1 MTRKFSSVSVETAL
15 QSGINSSTTTMTV
28 TAGTGTTLMGGV
40 SLSAGNVDQ
49 FTLAIAP
56 DTINEEIVFVTAIAA
71 DTLTIQRAKAGSSG
85 QTHSA
90 GAIVKHVLTSDDLTY
105 FAAGVDAAATLTGT
119 QTLSNKTLTSPAMST
134 IVNTGTLTLPSSSDT
149 IVGRATTDTLTNKT
163 LSMTSNTLTGT
174 TAQFNTALSDGDF
187 ATLAGTETLSGKTLT
202 SPTENY
208 PTLKSPQEITTVSAT
223 AATGTINFDYLTQAI
238 LYYTTNASAN
248 FTFNFRGNSSTT
260 LNSLMDVGDS
270 VTVTFLNTNGT
281 TAYYPTAIAIDG
293 TSITPKWVNGQAPT
307 VGNASSIDAYSYTI
321 IKTSSTPTYVV
332 LATQNKFA

>member
-15 QSGINSSTTTMTV
+15 QSSINSSTTTMTV

-49 FTLAIAP
+49 FTLAIDP

-105 FAAGVDAAATLTGT
+105 FAAGVDAAVTLTGT

-163 LSMTSNTLTGT
+163 VSMTSNTITGT

-223 AATGTINFDYLTQAI
+223 AATGTISFDYLTQAI
-238 LYYTTNASAN
+238 LYYTVNASAN
-248 FTFNFRGNSSTT
+248 FTLNFRGNSGTT
-260 LNSLMDVGDS
+260 LASLMDTGDS

-281 TAYYPTAIAIDG
+281 TAYYPTGISIDG
-293 TSITPKWVNGQAPT
+293 TSITPKWVNGQTPSG
-307 VGNASSIDAYSYTI
+307 GNPSSIDAYSYTI
-321 IKTSSTPTYVV
+321 IKTASTPTYVV

>member
-71 DTLTIQRAKAGSSG
+71 DTLTIQRAKAGTSG

-90 GAIVKHVLTSDDLTY
+90 GAVVKHVLTSDDLNY
-105 FAAGVDAAATLTGT
+105 FTTGVDAAVTLTGT
-119 QTLSNKTLTSPAMST
+119 QTLTNKTLTSPGIST
-134 IVNTGTLTLPSSSDT
+134 ISNTGTITLPTSSDT
-149 IVGRATTDTLTNKT
+149 LVGRATTDTLTNKT
-163 LSMTSNTLTGT
+163 MSLTSNTLTGT

-202 SPTENY
+202 SPAENY

-260 LNSLMDVGDS
+260 LNSLMDTGDS

>member
-1 MTRKFSSVSVETAL
+1 
-15 QSGINSSTTTMTV
+15 MTV

-90 GAIVKHVLTSDDLTY
+90 GAIVKHVLTSDDLNY
-105 FAAGVDAAATLTGT
+105 FTAGVDGAVTLTGA
-119 QTLSNKTLTSPAMST
+119 QTLTNKILTSPAMST
-134 IVNTGTLTLPSSSDT
+134 IVNTGTLTLPTSSDT

-163 LSMTSNTLTGT
+163 VSMTSNTLTGT

-187 ATLAGTETLSGKTLT
+187 ATLAGAETLSGKTLT

-223 AATGTINFDYLTQAI
+223 AATGAINFDYLTQAI

-260 LNSLMDVGDS
+260 LNSLMDTGDS

-293 TSITPKWVNGQAPT
+293 TSITPKWVNGQTPS
-307 VGNASSIDAYSYTI
+307 VGNVSSIDAYSYTI

>member
-56 DTINEEIVFVTAIAA
+56 DTINEEIVFATAIAA

-90 GAIVKHVLTSDDLTY
+90 GAIVKHVLTSDDLNY
-105 FAAGVDAAATLTGT
+105 FTTGVDAAVTLTGT

-248 FTFNFRGNSSTT
+248 FTFNFRGNSSTA
-260 LNSLMDVGDS
+260 LSSLMDTGDS

-281 TAYYPTAIAIDG
+281 TAYYPTAISIDG
-293 TSITPKWVNGQAPT
+293 TSITPKWVNGQTPSS
-307 VGNASSIDAYSYTI
+307 GNASSIDAYSYTI
-321 IKTSSTPTYVV
+321 IKTASTPTYVV

>member
-1 MTRKFSSVSVETAL
+1 MTRRFSSVSVETAL
-15 QSGINSSTTTMTV
+15 QSSINSSTTTMTV
-28 TAGTGTTLMGGV
+28 VAGTGTALMGGA

-49 FTLAIAP
+49 FTLALSP
-56 DTINEEIVFVTAIAA
+56 DTANEEIVFATAIAA
-71 DTLTIQRAKAGSSG
+71 DTLTIQRAKAGTSG

-90 GAIVKHVLTSDDLTY
+90 GAVVKHVLTSDDLNY
-105 FAAGVDAAATLTGT
+105 FTTGVDAAVTLTGT
-119 QTLSNKTLTSPAMST
+119 QTLTNKTLTSPGIST
-134 IVNTGTLTLPSSSDT
+134 ISNTGTITLPTSSDT
-149 IVGRATTDTLTNKT
+149 LVGRATTDTLTNKT
-163 LSMTSNTLTGT
+163 MSLTSNTLTGT

-187 ATLAGTETLSGKTLT
+187 ATLAGTETLSNKTIT
-202 SPTENY
+202 SSTDNY

>member
-15 QSGINSSTTTMTV
+15 QSSINSSTTTMTV

-49 FTLAIAP
+49 FTLALDP

-105 FAAGVDAAATLTGT
+105 FAAGVDAAVTLTGT
-119 QTLSNKTLTSPAMST
+119 QTLTNKTLTSPAMST

-163 LSMTSNTLTGT
+163 VSMTSNTLTGT
-174 TAQFNTALSDGDF
+174 TAQFNTALTDGDF

-223 AATGTINFDYLTQAI
+223 AATGTINFDYLTQGV
-238 LYYTTNASAN
+238 LYYTVNATAN
-248 FTFNFRGNSSTT
+248 FNLNLRGNSSTT
-260 LNSLMDVGDS
+260 LSSLMDVGDS
-270 VTVTFLNTNGT
+270 VTITFLNTNGA
-281 TAYYPTAIAIDG
+281 TAYYGTSFAVDG
-293 TSITPKWVNGQAPT
+293 TTVTPKWVNGQAANA
-307 VGNASSIDAYSYTI
+307 GYASSTEAYSYTV
-321 IKTSSTPTYVV
+321 IKTASTPTYVV

>member
-49 FTLAIAP
+49 FTLTIDP
-56 DTINEEIVFVTAIAA
+56 DTINEEIVFATAIAA
-71 DTLTIQRAKAGSSG
+71 DTITIHRAKAGSSG

-90 GAIVKHVLTSDDLTY
+90 GAVVKHVLTSDDLNY
-105 FAAGVDAAATLTGT
+105 FTTGVDAAVTLTGT
-119 QTLSNKTLTSPAMST
+119 QTLTNKTLTSPAMST

-163 LSMTSNTLTGT
+163 VSMTSNTITGT

-202 SPTENY
+202 SPTANY
-208 PTLKSPQEITTVSAT
+208 ATLKSPQEITTVSAS
-223 AATGTINFDYLTQAI
+223 AATGAISFDYLTQAV
-238 LYYTTNASAN
+238 LYYTVNASAN

-260 LNSLMDVGDS
+260 LASLMDTGDS
-270 VTVTFLNTNGT
+270 VTVTFLNTNGA
-281 TAYYPTAIAIDG
+281 TAYYPTAISIDG
-293 TSITPKWVNGQAPT
+293 TSITPKWVNGQTPT
-307 VGNASSIDAYSYTI
+307 AGNSSSIDAYSYTI
-321 IKTSSTPTYVV
+321 IKTASTPTYVV

>member
-1 MTRKFSSVSVETAL
+1 
-15 QSGINSSTTTMTV
+15 
-28 TAGTGTTLMGGV
+28 
-40 SLSAGNVDQ
+40 
-49 FTLAIAP
+49 
-56 DTINEEIVFVTAIAA
+56 
-71 DTLTIQRAKAGSSG
+71 
-85 QTHSA
+85 
-90 GAIVKHVLTSDDLTY
+90 
-105 FAAGVDAAATLTGT
+105 
-119 QTLSNKTLTSPAMST
+119 
-134 IVNTGTLTLPSSSDT
+134 
-149 IVGRATTDTLTNKT
+149 
-163 LSMTSNTLTGT
+163 
-174 TAQFNTALSDGDF
+174 LSDGDF
-187 ATLAGTETLSGKTLT
+187 ATLAGTETLSNKTIT
-202 SPTENY
+202 SSTDNY